1 MNNVA
6 AVSLQGF
13 EIHDVFYNQT
23 QILFK
28 YGIVIGLMKILAP
41 NSIDRATWGDED
53 EPTISE
59 GFRVLRIFEKERFYG
74 EGLRTESVSCK
85 VRECVWKMAKC
96 FFVKLMEFK
105 LKE

>member
-1 MNNVA
+1 MINEVNNVA

-41 NSIDRATWGDED
+41 NSIDRAT
-53 EPTISE
+53 
-59 GFRVLRIFEKERFYG
+59 
-74 EGLRTESVSCK
+74 
-85 VRECVWKMAKC
+85 
-96 FFVKLMEFK
+96 
-105 LKE
+105 